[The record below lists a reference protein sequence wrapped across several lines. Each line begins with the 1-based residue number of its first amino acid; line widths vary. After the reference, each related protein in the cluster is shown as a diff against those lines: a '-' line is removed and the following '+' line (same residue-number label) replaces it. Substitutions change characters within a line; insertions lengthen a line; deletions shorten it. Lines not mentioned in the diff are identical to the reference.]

1 MKTKTRSALLAIV
14 TVPFLMLLGCGPAN
28 RLGVVAG
35 VAEADAE
42 SSRVCEVRRLLR
54 SACGELR
61 AVAAGQGNADA
72 QMDKAR
78 RETEEAMAKWQSI
91 ESAHQREAPAAYRS
105 HPDWHRAANE
115 ITLGI
120 EEMRAEIVAGQA
132 PLAFKTCG
140 STCGKFVELN
150 EQASIR
156 RTSDI
161 LFHFR
166 KAAKPLAEAV
176 KAGDL
181 ARLKEALGALQRLRD
196 DALSGPIGGTA
207 TSEQKQQAMDEF
219 SAAVDGF
226 VYSIQAGQTGDL
238 ATRYDIMM
246 KAMERAYDLF
256 L

>member
-1 MKTKTRSALLAIV
+1 MRANTGVVLWIAAGA
-14 TVPFLMLLGCGPAN
+14 PLMGLLGCST
-28 RLGVVAG
+28 AG
-35 VAEADAE
+35 QVHVTPGSTEADTGL
-42 SSRVCEVRRLLR
+42 SRVSEVRRLLR

-105 HPDWHRAANE
+105 HPDWPRAAKE

-150 EQASIR
+150 EQAGIR

-166 KAAKPLAEAV
+166 KAAKPLAEAA

-181 ARLKEALGALQRLRD
+181 AQLKKALGALQRLRD
-196 DALSGPIGGTA
+196 DALSGPIDGTA